1 MHSSRM
7 RTAHSL
13 TIFGGGDMRGRRCP
27 WQGCAWQGGVHGRGA
42 CVAGGMP
49 PDRMT
54 DACLRAAIKTFAHF
68 EFIL

>member
-1 MHSSRM
+1 M
-7 RTAHSL
+7 A
-13 TIFGGGDMRGRRCP
+13 GDVRGR
-27 WQGCAWQGGVHGRGA
+27 GVHGKGAYMAGGHVWQGA
-42 CVAGGMP
+42 CVAGAYMPHMP